1 MPTSSRNMP
10 ASSKKVY
17 VDGVPMREI
26 TLAGD
31 NPPLRLYDTSG
42 PYTDPAYA
50 IDLKL
55 GLPPLRR
62 EWIRARADVEP
73 GRVGLRAR
81 PGRRVTQLHYA
92 RRGELTREMEFV
104 ATREGVDPE
113 RVRSEIARGRAIIPA
128 NVNQPESEPMIIGR
142 NFLVKINANLG
153 NSAVT
158 SSVEDRKSTRLNSS
172 HRCIS

>member
-50 IDLKL
+50 VDLKL

-81 PGRRVTQLHYA
+81 PGRRVAQPRYA
-92 RRGELTREMEFV
+92 RRGERTRELEFG
-104 ATREGVDPE
+104 ATRGGSAPQ
-113 RVRSEIARGRAIIPA
+113 RGR
-128 NVNQPESEPMIIGR
+128 
-142 NFLVKINANLG
+142 
-153 NSAVT
+153 
-158 SSVEDRKSTRLNSS
+158 
-172 HRCIS
+172 